1 MAGIEF
7 DFEEQAA
14 NMEPAI
20 RMLFQTYTDVM
31 PYPHKFNDAL
41 VKAHL
46 TGLDFAVR
54 HNLWKEKAE
63 HEAGILGPIMERI
76 KQRAEEGGPDK
87 ALYGMFEANSCNY
100 QLFEKIVNNK
110 EGERSFPCPYKE
122 MLDIVSI
129 LGTFIITWEDVHEKW
144 CKPLWKSFARKIG
157 VEVEV
162 IPGEIC
168 CVKLKK

>member
-1 MAGIEF
+1 M
-7 DFEEQAA
+7 
-14 NMEPAI
+14 
-20 RMLFQTYTDVM
+20 
-31 PYPHKFNDAL
+31 
-41 VKAHL
+41 
-46 TGLDFAVR
+46 R

-76 KQRAEEGGPDK
+76 KERAKEGGPDK

-122 MLDIVSI
+122 MLDIVSV

-144 CKPLWKSFARKIG
+144 CKPLWQSFARKIG

>member
-54 HNLWKEKAE
+54 HNLWQEKAE

-144 CKPLWKSFARKIG
+144 CKPLWQSFARKIG